1 MVILEGCTN
10 LVELHES
17 IEHLKGIVLLNLN
30 GCMDLKNLPRSISN
44 FKSLERLNLSGCLK
58 LDELPKKLGNMIAL
72 KELLIERTAIKQ
84 LPSSFGILKNLKDV
98 SLPGCKG
105 QFLESLLSSFSSW
118 ISPKSLLRAS
128 VFRFC
133 SLGRLVLN
141 KCNLSEDEILIDLG
155 SLSSLQGLD
164 LSQNNFRNLP
174 DCISRL
180 PKLQYLYLDQCRSLY
195 SIVELPTNLEVLYAY
210 GCSSME
216 TLSILPDSQL
226 ACLCLSDCCK
236 LVEVQGLSLDSNSLI
251 HLDGC
256 YNLSSDFRTSLLQ
269 VCSLSLSLSLSLS
282 Q

>member
-44 FKSLERLNLSGCLK
+44 LKSLERLNLSGCLK

-251 HLDGC
+251 HLDG
-256 YNLSSDFRTSLLQ
+256 
-269 VCSLSLSLSLSLS
+269 
-282 Q
+282 